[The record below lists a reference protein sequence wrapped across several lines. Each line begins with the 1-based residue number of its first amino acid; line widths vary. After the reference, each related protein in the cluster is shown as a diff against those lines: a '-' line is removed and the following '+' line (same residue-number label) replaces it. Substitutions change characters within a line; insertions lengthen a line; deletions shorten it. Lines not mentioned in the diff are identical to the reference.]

1 MGSGNDFARAL
12 GLKKDLTHLIESTK
26 QALKEI
32 TVYTYQKGLVLN
44 SLDLGFASWV
54 INHVATCHSLFGT
67 AGLCVC

>member
-44 SLDLGFASWV
+44 SLDRKSV
-54 INHVATCHSLFGT
+54 V
-67 AGLCVC
+67 